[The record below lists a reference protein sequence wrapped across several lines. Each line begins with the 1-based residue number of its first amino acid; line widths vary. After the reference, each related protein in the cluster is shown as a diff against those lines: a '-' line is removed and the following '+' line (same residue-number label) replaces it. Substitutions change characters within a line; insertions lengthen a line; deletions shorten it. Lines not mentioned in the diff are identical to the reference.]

1 MRILITGVC
10 GYVGSRIAAAIA
22 DRKPSVEIV
31 GIDNLSRRGAETN
44 LPTLRKFGVRF
55 YHGDMRMQ
63 SDLHVL
69 PACDWA
75 IDCAAN
81 PRVSAGIS
89 ADSGCSPAQLLEHN
103 LVGTL
108 HLLEYCRGHGCGLVL
123 LSSSRVYSLDGLAAI
138 PLREDET
145 RFRTL
150 PPFPSNM
157 PGLSEYGIA
166 EEFSTAPPLSLYGA
180 TKLASEVLAL
190 EYAAAF
196 AFPLWI
202 DRCGVIGGPG
212 QLGRIEQGVFSYW
225 VYACA
230 LGRPLKYIGFGGNG
244 KQVRDCVTAE
254 DIADLIVRQVG
265 DASRSVPRV
274 LNVGGGVDG
283 ALSLL
288 ELTQLCE
295 SFFGRKCPVEHS
307 NETRPYDIPFFVTDT
322 RRVRE
327 AWDWKPSCDGK
338 GIVLRLC
345 EWADRNREL
354 VNSLLSCG

>member
-10 GYVGSRIAAAIA
+10 GYVGSRIAAGVA
-22 DRKPSVEIV
+22 DRMAGVEIV
-31 GIDNLSRRGAETN
+31 GMDNLSRRGAETN
-44 LPTLRKFGVRF
+44 LPALKKLGVRF

-63 SDLHVL
+63 SDLLAL

-81 PRVSAGIS
+81 PTVLAGLS
-89 ADSGCSPAQLLEHN
+89 ADSGCSPGQLLEHN

-108 HLLEYCRGHGCGLVL
+108 HLLEYCRGHGCGLIL
-123 LSSSRVYSLDGLAAI
+123 LSTSRVYSTEALAGI
-138 PLREDET
+138 PLREDAT
-145 RFRTL
+145 RFRAS

-157 PGLSEYGIA
+157 RGVSEHGIA
-166 EEFSTAPPLSLYGA
+166 EEFSTSPPLSLYGA

-190 EYAAAF
+190 EYAIAF

-212 QLGRIEQGVFSYW
+212 QLARIDQGIFSYW

-230 LGRPLKYIGFGGNG
+230 SGRPLKYIGFGGEG

-265 DASRSVPRV
+265 DPSRSVPRV

-283 ALSLL
+283 ALSLR
-288 ELTQLCE
+288 EVTQLCE
-295 SFFGRKCPVEHS
+295 SFFGRKCAVEHS
-307 NETRPYDIPFFVTDT
+307 TETRLYDIPYFVTDT
-322 RRVRE
+322 RRVHE

-345 EWADRNREL
+345 EWTDRNREL